1 MANIDFSAW
10 DASKAWAAGAKSS
23 DPAAFYNAVCA
34 GKKAGDPNTQE
45 AHALP
50 YRYSPSSPPNAAG
63 VKNALARLNQTQGLT
78 NKDAAEAKLNGLM
91 KTIQAA
97 EKNRAAPEMDTRIYR
112 SLHAQDLP
120 GGMARRK
127 NFPSELRGNFIKT
140 GGRTVYHVTGY
151 ATVYNRGYE
160 MWDKAGRY
168 TEIMGSRAL
177 DISLSQQPDVAF
189 LTNHGGVTMARS
201 RMRSGKNPTLALRS
215 DSTGLNIEAW
225 LNAERQDVK
234 DLAHAIDDEDI
245 DEMSFAFRIEDFE
258 WDEDYTELSLTRVDI
273 NRGDVS
279 AVNFGANP
287 FTNIESR
294 SADLLSDLDIVPDV
308 VARAAMVQLQAR
320 FESLTPVPTDDDDGE
335 YADFDP
341 EVLRQEREAAA
352 QEAALERKRVKDEA
366 RREARRELGL
376 DDEERPELP
385 HNMTVAEAHKRLKG
399 STTEYQRRFDNL

>member
-10 DASKAWAAGAKSS
+10 DASKAWAAGAKAS
-23 DPAAFYNAVCA
+23 DPAAFYNAICA
-34 GKKAGDPNTQE
+34 GKKAGDPKTQE

-63 VKNALARLNQTQGLT
+63 VKNALARLSQTQGLT
-78 NKDAAEAKLNGLM
+78 NKDAAEAKLKGLM

-97 EKNRAAPEMDTRIYR
+97 EKNRAAPGMDTRVYR
-112 SLHAQDLP
+112 SLHSQELP

-127 NFPSELRGNFIKT
+127 NFPSELRGKFIKT
-140 GGRTVYHVTGY
+140 GGRTVYNVTGY

-168 TEIMGSRAL
+168 TEIMNSRAL
-177 DISLSQQPDVAF
+177 DLSLAQSPDVAF

-201 RMRSGKNPTLALRS
+201 RTRGGKSPTLLLRS

-234 DLAHAIDDEDI
+234 DLAHAIDDGDI

-279 AVNFGANP
+279 AVNF
-287 FTNIESR
+287 R
-294 SADLLSDLDIVPDV
+294 SEEHTSELQSHVKLVCSLLL
-308 VARAAMVQLQAR
+308 
-320 FESLTPVPTDDDDGE
+320 
-335 YADFDP
+335 
-341 EVLRQEREAAA
+341 
-352 QEAALERKRVKDEA
+352 
-366 RREARRELGL
+366 
-376 DDEERPELP
+376 
-385 HNMTVAEAHKRLKG
+385 
-399 STTEYQRRFDNL
+399 

>member
-1 MANIDFSAW
+1 MANIDWTSWNA
-10 DASKAWAAGAKSS
+10 AKAWAAGAKSS
-23 DPAAFYNAVCA
+23 DPAAFYNAICA
-34 GKKAGDPNTQE
+34 GKKGGDPKTQG

-63 VKNALARLNQTQGLT
+63 VRNALARLNQTQGLT
-78 NKDAAEAKLNGLM
+78 NKDAAETKLKGLM
-91 KTIQAA
+91 TTIQAA

-112 SLHAQDLP
+112 SLHAQELP

-127 NFPSELRGNFIKT
+127 NFPSELRGKFIKT
-140 GGRTVYHVTGY
+140 GGRTVYNVTGY

-160 MWDKAGRY
+160 MWDKAGKY
-168 TEIMGSRAL
+168 TEIMNSRAL
-177 DISLSQQPDVAF
+177 DMSLAQQPDVAF

-201 RMRSGKNPTLALRS
+201 RTRNGKSPTLLLRS

-234 DLAHAIDDEDI
+234 DLAHAIDDGDI

-287 FTNIESR
+287 FTNIEAR

-308 VARAAMVQLQAR
+308 VARAAMEQLQAR
-320 FESLTPVPTDDDDGE
+320 FESLAPVPTEDFGDE

-352 QEAALERKRVKDEA
+352 QEAALERKRIKEEA

-376 DDEERPELP
+376 DDEDRPELP
-385 HNMTVAEAHKRLKG
+385 RNLTVAEAQKRLKG
-399 STTEYQRRFDNL
+399 STTEWQRRLNKV